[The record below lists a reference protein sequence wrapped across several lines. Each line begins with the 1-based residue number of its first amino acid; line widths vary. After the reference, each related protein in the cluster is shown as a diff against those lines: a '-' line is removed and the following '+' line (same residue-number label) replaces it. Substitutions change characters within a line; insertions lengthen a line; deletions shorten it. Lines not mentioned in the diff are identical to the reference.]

1 MTTIIGVEF
10 NNRAVV
16 LADSRVVGESKIYNH
31 PDMVKIVD
39 TGNFII
45 GAAGDVRALQ
55 VVIHTWKPPILL
67 AKDRN
72 NLFAFMI
79 AKVVPSLKQ
88 LLTDSGI
95 LDSKSSDDKDS
106 DFELQ
111 LIIAV
116 NGQLFEIDSD
126 FAVSRNESGYYGIG
140 SGGDYALGALYS
152 GATPE
157 DAMAIAAQL
166 DNKTAEPFIMKT
178 QVKK

>member
-31 PDMVKIVD
+31 PDMVKIVE

-45 GAAGDVRALQ
+45 AAAGDVRALQ
-55 VVIHTWKPPILL
+55 VVLHTWKPPVLL
-67 AKDRN
+67 AKDKN

-88 LLTDSGI
+88 LLSESNIIDN
-95 LDSKSSDDKDS
+95 KSSDDKDS
-106 DFELQ
+106 EFELQ

-116 NGQLFEIDSD
+116 CGQLFEIDSD

-140 SGGDYALGALYS
+140 SGGDYALGALYC

-157 DAMAIAAQL
+157 NAMAIAAQL
-166 DNKTAEPFIMKT
+166 DSKTAEPFIMET

>member
-1 MTTIIGVEF
+1 MTTIIGVEYS
-10 NNRAVV
+10 NHAVV

-31 PDMVKIVD
+31 PDMVKVVNN
-39 TGNFII
+39 GNFII

-55 VVIHTWKPPILL
+55 VVLHTWKPPVPL
-67 AKDRN
+67 AKDKLD
-72 NLFAFMI
+72 LFTFMI

-88 LLTDSGI
+88 LLTESGV

-106 DFELQ
+106 NFELQ

-126 FAVSRNESGYYGIG
+126 FAISRNDNGYYGIG
-140 SGGDYALGALYS
+140 SGGDYALGALHA
-152 GATPE
+152 GITPE
-157 DAMAIAAQL
+157 EAMAVCAKL
-166 DNKTAEPFIMKT
+166 DSKTSEPFIIET